1 MKHLDFY
8 TSYDEFPNDSENR
21 INYLMKFY
29 GWSRL
34 EASSYFYYEP
44 FDENDWVD
52 YE

>member
-8 TSYDEFPNDSENR
+8 TSFDEFPNDSENR
-21 INYLMKFY
+21 INHLMRFY

-34 EASSYFYYEP
+34 EASSYFYHES
-44 FDENDWVD
+44 FDENDWID